1 MQNRCNFPL
10 RSCPPLFY
18 KYPLRTVSLSDI
30 VITVRVFKYKWF
42 HRWARREDIADSVL
56 LKAAEEI
63 LVGKVEADLGGGL
76 FKKRLARTGGG
87 KRGGYRTIVGYI
99 RPNSERIIFLYAFAK
114 SEKANISGKEEAA
127 LSLVAESFI
136 SATNEQVNQLLSEG
150 SIWEVQDN
158 E

>member
-1 MQNRCNFPL
+1 M
-10 RSCPPLFY
+10 
-18 KYPLRTVSLSDI
+18 
-30 VITVRVFKYKWF
+30 RVFQYKWF
-42 HRWARREDIADSVL
+42 HRWARKEGIADSVL

-63 LVGKVEADLGGGL
+63 LIGKVEADLGGGL

-87 KRGGYRTIVGYI
+87 KRGGYRTIVGYV

-114 SEKANISGKEEAA
+114 SEKTNISGKEEAA
-127 LSLVAESFI
+127 LSLVAEAFI

>member
-1 MQNRCNFPL
+1 
-10 RSCPPLFY
+10 
-18 KYPLRTVSLSDI
+18 LRTISLSDI
-30 VITVRVFKYKWF
+30 VITVRVFKNKWF
-42 HRWARREDIADSVL
+42 HRWVRKEDIADSVL

-63 LVGKVEADLGGGL
+63 LIGKVEADLGGGL
-76 FKKRLARTGGG
+76 FKKRLARTGSG

-114 SEKANISGKEEAA
+114 SEKANISGKEEVA
-127 LSLVAESFI
+127 LSLVAEAFI

>member
-1 MQNRCNFPL
+1 M
-10 RSCPPLFY
+10 
-18 KYPLRTVSLSDI
+18 RTVSLSDI
-30 VITVRVFKYKWF
+30 VITVRVFKNKWF
-42 HRWARREDIADSVL
+42 HRWARREGIADSVL

-63 LVGKVEADLGGGL
+63 LIGKVEADLGGGL

-127 LSLVAESFI
+127 LSLVAEAFI